1 MNGNFVRCQRFQSG
15 KCRAQVFYKSM
26 RLLKQRSL
34 EKVTTSS
41 DDRTNKATTAEFIAT
56 QFDFLNFMPNEF
68 EFIFANQNL
77 RFTKHKPA
85 GVIHLLWCC
94 IVRDRQRLAKFLGA
108 EEAK

>member
-1 MNGNFVRCQRFQSG
+1 ML
-15 KCRAQVFYKSM
+15 
-26 RLLKQRSL
+26 LLKQRSL
-34 EKVTTSS
+34 EKGTTSS

-68 EFIFANQNL
+68 EFEFIFANHYR

-94 IVRDRQRLAKFLGA
+94 IVRDRQRLVKFLDE